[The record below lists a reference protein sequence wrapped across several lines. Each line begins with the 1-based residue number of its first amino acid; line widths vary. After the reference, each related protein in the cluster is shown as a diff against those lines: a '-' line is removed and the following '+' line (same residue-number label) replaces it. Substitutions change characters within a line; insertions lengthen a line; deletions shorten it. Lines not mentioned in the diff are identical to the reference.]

1 MKHHMLY
8 LLVLI
13 MACTQPKSV
22 DNSTTADQSASQ
34 KTIEKEEVKIVD
46 TTQFI
51 PRVNQEEI
59 QKAKEKDAR
68 RKVEPVTPRQEKN
81 KPEDKVK
88 IGSDEEVNEV
98 EEEVIVHKEQQVP
111 PAPPVVEAD
120 HSIWDGLLSQYVT
133 STGRVDYS
141 GLRKKLDLL
150 DQYLDNLQ
158 QYPPNETDSPNAT
171 MAYWINAY
179 NAFTVKLIL
188 DNLPVS
194 SIMKL
199 DNGKVWDRKW
209 VQLDGRTLSL
219 NDIEHKILRKTFK
232 DARIHFAVNC
242 AAASCPPLY
251 NRAWTASNLESALD
265 QQTRKFINNSQYNQI
280 SETNLQLSKIF
291 EWYAS
296 DFGEI
301 VPYINKYSSINVAK
315 NALVNFV
322 EYDWSLNGN

>member
-1 MKHHMLY
+1 MLY
-8 LLVLI
+8 LIVFF
-13 MACTQPKSV
+13 MACTQPNSV
-22 DNSTTADQSASQ
+22 DSSTAADQSEAKETVESEVVEIIDTNQVEPTASQ
-34 KTIEKEEVKIVD
+34 EKRHEVKD
-46 TTQFI
+46 
-51 PRVNQEEI
+51 ED
-59 QKAKEKDAR
+59 AKDN
-68 RKVEPVTPRQEKN
+68 VQNVGPRQEKN
-81 KPEDKVK
+81 KPEDKIK
-88 IGSDEEVNEV
+88 IGSDEDVNDV
-98 EEEVIVHKEQQVP
+98 EDEEIVQIEQQVP

-120 HSIWDGLLSQYVT
+120 HSIWEGLLAQYVT
-133 STGRVDYS
+133 STGQVDYS

-158 QYPPNETDSPNAT
+158 QYPPHETDSPNAT

-188 DNLPVS
+188 ENMPIS

-265 QQTRKFINNSQYNQI
+265 QQTRRFINNSQYNQI
-280 SETNLQLSKIF
+280 SKTDLQLSKIF

-301 VPYINKYSSINVAK
+301 VPYINRYSSIYVAK
-315 NALVNFV
+315 NATVNFV